1 MYKCEKCIQWNGN
14 FLDGFNS
21 ILDTTV
27 ESTSVL
33 GKRSGEIIQVASERS
48 SMLKYERVVQKQ
60 KR

>member
-14 FLDGFNS
+14 LLDGFNS